1 MILCSALPVKGS
13 DSASDAKTI
22 NCLLCQLANPK
33 YHECQ
38 IIHQRVFVLWT
49 IHLCST
55 AGLSQKATRAR
66 KEESI

>member
-33 YHECQ
+33 YHKCQ
-38 IIHQRVFVLWT
+38 IIHQRVSVLWT

-55 AGLSQKATRAR
+55 ARLNQATRAR